1 MANIILNGKTVVTQT
16 GNDEPLIGGNVLMH
30 SNAINTALSGATFPA
45 GHVIQSK
52 FVYFDLDQTI
62 GNGSTTGST
71 WTNIGAGVSGKE
83 FSIPMTVNSGNIVFG
98 MGLINMSTN
107 NYRYSAIRIYADG
120 GNIAAGALSSARTP
134 VHSGPGITG
143 DTNEQY
149 HFNSFPFSFTYD
161 PQTTN
166 SVIYSIKAANTLYP
180 AAYTHI
186 NKIHSD
192 SDAAWSH
199 RGYSHFMLMEIAQ

>member
-1 MANIILNGKTVVTQT
+1 MATLKLNNTTVFTET
-16 GNDEPLIGGNVLMH
+16 NGIASIP
-30 SNAINTALSGATFPA
+30 SGVKFPA
-45 GHVIQSK
+45 GLVVQSK

-107 NYRYSAIRIYADG
+107 NYRYSAIRIYADS
-120 GNIAAGALSSARTP
+120 GNIAAGAPSSARTP
-134 VHSGPGITG
+134 VHSGPGISG
-143 DTNEQY
+143 QGEEQY

-180 AAYTHI
+180 AAYTYI
-186 NKIHSD
+186 NKLNND
-192 SDAAWSH
+192 ADAAWSQ